1 LSRESTLST
10 HDKNIQNSFT
20 GQNPAPSVSGSPLLT
35 LDAFELQHDPQRGRD
50 LSHILL
56 AFSGAFEQAG
66 KLAPG
71 ELRAVFLG
79 QVFLDQDPDVAE
91 RRKLHDV
98 RDDDRAWQRPRPVRS
113 GQGTKLG
120 SPASSANQCQASDRK
135 LCQRSVS
142 AIGWLEIALRGTNW
156 GSEDRVKITSRSCS
170 IDRCQQPL
178 DFLFHPL
185 ALALLSGRAR
195 LPRSARSAAL

>member
-1 LSRESTLST
+1 VIEQRKHTVNPRQ
-10 HDKNIQNSFT
+10 NIQNSFT

-79 QVFLDQDPDVAE
+79 QVFLDQE
-91 RRKLHDV
+91 SGGRR
-98 RDDDRAWQRPRPVRS
+98 
-113 GQGTKLG
+113 
-120 SPASSANQCQASDRK
+120 ASQA
-135 LCQRSVS
+135 
-142 AIGWLEIALRGTNW
+142 
-156 GSEDRVKITSRSCS
+156 
-170 IDRCQQPL
+170 P
-178 DFLFHPL
+178 
-185 ALALLSGRAR
+185 
-195 LPRSARSAAL
+195 

>member
-1 LSRESTLST
+1 MTPSSCSTIRSAVETSATSCWPSAPRLSRPANWRQVNFERYSLGRCFSTR
-10 HDKNIQNSFT
+10 
-20 GQNPAPSVSGSPLLT
+20 NP
-35 LDAFELQHDPQRGRD
+35 E
-50 LSHILL
+50 
-56 AFSGAFEQAG
+56 
-66 KLAPG
+66 
-71 ELRAVFLG
+71 
-79 QVFLDQDPDVAE
+79 VAE

-120 SPASSANQCQASDRK
+120 SPASSANQCQASDPK

-156 GSEDRVKITSRSCS
+156 GSEDRVKITSHSCS